1 METLTNVDENTNN
14 NFQVT
19 NCNTSVI
26 VYIITDSV
34 TSIENLDF
42 HIDTV
47 YNWSNETK
55 KHLSNLKNFGT
66 KPKVFSFVEYFKQF
80 KKYKSQ

>member
-26 VYIITDSV
+26 VYIITDTV
-34 TSIENLDF
+34 VSIENLDF

-47 YNWSNETK
+47 YNWSSETK
-55 KHLSNLKNFGT
+55 NI
-66 KPKVFSFVEYFKQF
+66 Y
-80 KKYKSQ
+80 

>member
-1 METLTNVDENTNN
+1 METLTNVDEN
-14 NFQVT
+14 T

-47 YNWSNETK
+47 YNWSSETK
-55 KHLSNLKNFGT
+55 KHLLNLKNFGT
-66 KPKVFSFVEYFKQF
+66 KPKASSFVEYFKQF
-80 KKYKSQ
+80 KKSKSQLINDK